1 MKMPD
6 SHKGSNFCATAAFH
20 IHLQVGASFDDNMA
34 ARYTKL
40 KLRDLVMEST
50 NVRKYIYGSI
60 SALNAFAC
68 KIPSAPAVA
77 AGAAC
82 FGRIVQGSEASYRI
96 DLADHANWK

>member
-1 MKMPD
+1 LTTTRPPD
-6 SHKGSNFCATAAFH
+6 
-20 IHLQVGASFDDNMA
+20 V
-34 ARYTKL
+34 TKL

-50 NVRKYIYGSI
+50 DARKYIYGSI

-77 AGAAC
+77 AWLPERHALEGL
-82 FGRIVQGSEASYRI
+82 FKGSGASYHI